1 MDILL
6 IILILGILAAGFQAW
21 NIGANDVANAMGT
34 SVGSKAV
41 TLKQAIIIAAIFEFT
56 GAVLV
61 GSHVADT
68 LRKGL
73 IDVTLF
79 EANPELLA
87 VGMLSALLAA
97 GIWLFIATIFGL
109 PVSTTHAIVGSVVGI
124 GVASFGV
131 HAVYWPKVFTIATS
145 WVISPLM
152 GGVMAYLIFII
163 LRSLIY
169 RSEQPIRAIKR
180 LGPLLIFTLFMI
192 LSMSILFKGLK
203 NLNLDLNL
211 AEALGLSSVI
221 ALIAAAIGAVL
232 ISRMKEEPLVKSN
245 RFGTGELRAQ
255 FTSVEKVF
263 MKLQILTA
271 CSMAFAHGAN
281 DVANAIGPLAVIA
294 QIYATGSSAADAA
307 GIPFWIVLLGGVGI
321 VIGLATYGYKVILT
335 IGTNITE
342 LTPIRGFSAELAA
355 TATILLGSRLGLPI
369 STTHTLVGAVI
380 GIGLAQGVNGV
391 NRKVIVNIVYSWLIT
406 VPFAAIVAILLY
418 YLLIF
423 ILPI

>member
-73 IDVTLF
+73 INVSLF
-79 EANPELLA
+79 EGSPQLLA

-97 GIWLFIATIFGL
+97 GIWLFIATMFGL

-131 HAVYWPKVFTIATS
+131 EAVYWPKVFTIATS

-152 GGVMAYLIFII
+152 GGTMAYLIFTI
-163 LRSLIY
+163 LRRLIY
-169 RSEQPIRAIKR
+169 RSERPIRAIKR
-180 LGPLLIFTLFMI
+180 LGPLLIFVLFMI

-203 NLNLDLNL
+203 NLNLNLDLTQ
-211 AEALGLSSVI
+211 ALLFSGLI
-221 ALIAAAIGAVL
+221 ALIAATIGGVL
-232 ISRMKEEPLVKSN
+232 ISRMQEEVPLKAS

-255 FTSVEKVF
+255 FTSVERVF

-307 GIPFWIVLLGGVGI
+307 GIPMWIVLLGGVGI

-355 TATILLGSRLGLPI
+355 TSTILLGSRLGLPI

-380 GIGLAQGVNGV
+380 GIGLAQGANGV
-391 NRKVIVNIVYSWLIT
+391 NRKVIVNIVNSWLIT
-406 VPFAAIVAILLY
+406 VPFSAIVAILLY

-423 ILPI
+423 ILPV